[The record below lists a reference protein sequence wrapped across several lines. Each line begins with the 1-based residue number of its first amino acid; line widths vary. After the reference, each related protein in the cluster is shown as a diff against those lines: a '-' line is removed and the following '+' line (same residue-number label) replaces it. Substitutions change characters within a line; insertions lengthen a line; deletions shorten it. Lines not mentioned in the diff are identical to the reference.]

1 MLFIQDLSFSQ
12 SYSTHE
18 AIIKSCSSSI
28 EGYGAYAFAS
38 SSGVDILLKDKE
50 FDELLD
56 RGHYSMVVGIDQIT
70 NLACLETLSEILQQK
85 PNLDVRAFCH
95 DDNGSLFHPKISFFR
110 NQEGGGSLIV
120 GSGNLTLGGL
130 RKNREA
136 FGVIDLSEEELQR
149 MEAYW
154 QSWMTESAE
163 RLKDIND
170 EEVIN
175 KARENRYVR
184 KPGDTARSREEVV
197 DVEVEAEQEDEKT
210 ISIQEGW
217 QYYKGSKVLLAEIPK
232 SGNRW
237 KQANF
242 DINTFSTFFG
252 ATPGDNSQRILLRSL
267 NDDETMAPIEIR
279 PSVSV
284 KSQNYRFELDAA
296 SGLLYPA
303 DGKPIGIFIQLTTRM
318 FIYHLFMPGQ
328 SNYQEIAEWMNLNW
342 HGRADRMKRI
352 VSTADDLDSIL
363 SNTVF
368 QPYMA

>member
-1 MLFIQDLSFSQ
+1 LLFIQDFSFSQ

-28 EGYGAYAFAS
+28 AGYGAYAFAS

-50 FDELLD
+50 FDGLLD
-56 RGHYSMVVGIDQIT
+56 RGPYSMVVGIDQIT
-70 NLACLETLSEILQQK
+70 NLACIETLSEINNQK
-85 PNLDVRAFCH
+85 PNLNVRAFCH
-95 DDNGSLFHPKISFFR
+95 HDNGSLFHPKISFFK
-110 NQEGGGSLIV
+110 NADGSGSLIV

-130 RKNREA
+130 RRNREA
-136 FGVIDLSEEELQR
+136 FGVIDLSVDEFQR

-154 QSWMTESAE
+154 QSWITESAD
-163 RLKDIND
+163 RIKDIND

-184 KPGDTARSREEVV
+184 RPGDTARSREEVL
-197 DVEVEAEQEDEKT
+197 DVEAEQEDDQIVAIK
-210 ISIQEGW
+210 EGW
-217 QYYKGSKVLLAEIPK
+217 QYYSDSKVLLAEIPK

-242 DINTFSTFFG
+242 DKNTFSTFFG

-279 PSVSV
+279 PSISV
-284 KSQNYRFELDAA
+284 ISHNYRFELDAA
-296 SGLLYPA
+296 SGLLYPTN
-303 DGKPIGIFIQLTTRM
+303 GKPIGIFIQLTTRM
-318 FIYHLFMPGQ
+318 FLYHLFMPSHQ
-328 SNYQEIAEWMNLNW
+328 NYQEILDWMNLNW

-352 VSTADDLDSIL
+352 VSTADELDNIL

-368 QPYMA
+368 QKYMA